1 MFLTITVDLETS
13 YSTEIKTGRTDLVDV
28 MIFGLYDGERYGF
41 QKIIEICDK
50 NAVKATFF
58 VSSLDSCKFGE
69 DVFQSICKEIVAEG
83 HDAQV
88 HTHPVRLFNDGRE
101 HMWQYSLD
109 EQKMILKTA
118 SEQIK
123 KWTGENP
130 VAHRAGAY
138 GINEETFVAL
148 QENEIPI
155 DSSSFYG
162 HPNCKAV
169 ITKNKIVEYD
179 GIIEVPV
186 TIFKRNRQ
194 VSLRNWVLGC
204 QSSFVKTDIDFASL
218 DELKSFVQQAKKHDI
233 RMMNL
238 FLHSY
243 SFLKFDSNFTKFQP
257 NWTNM
262 EKFDIFLNFVA
273 DAPEINCIT
282 MKEFY
287 QLYRENSEQFCGSDY
302 VPVADL
308 NEKFNLFRHGM
319 RKVRNI
325 IHKITVAGELFS
337 TLIIGII

>member
-1 MFLTITVDLETS
+1 MLIITVDLETS
-13 YSTEIKTGRTDLVDV
+13 YSTEIRTGRTDLVDV
-28 MIFGLYDGERYGF
+28 MIFGLCDGERYGF
-41 QKIIEICDK
+41 QKIMEICNK
-50 NAVKATFF
+50 SAVKATFF

-69 DVFQSICKEIVAEG
+69 DVFQSICNEIVVEG
-83 HDAQV
+83 HDAQI

-109 EQKMILKTA
+109 EQRMILKTA

-123 KWTGENP
+123 KWTGEKP

-138 GINEETFVAL
+138 GINKETFIAL
-148 QENEIPI
+148 RENGIPI

-162 HPNCKAV
+162 HSNCKAV
-169 ITKNKIVEYD
+169 ITKNKIVEHN

-194 VSLRNWVLGC
+194 VSLGNWVLKR
-204 QSSFVKTDIDFASL
+204 QSSFVKTDIDAASL
-218 DELKSFVQQAKKHDI
+218 DELKTFVQQAKKHDI

-243 SFLKFDSNFTKFQP
+243 SFLKFDSNFTKFEP

-273 DAPEINCIT
+273 NDPEIKVIT

-287 QLYRENSEQFCGSDY
+287 RLHQETLEPFCGSDY
-302 VPVADL
+302 VPVIDFS
-308 NEKFNLFRHGM
+308 EKFNLSKHGM
-319 RKVRNI
+319 RKVRAI
-325 IHKITVAGELFS
+325 IHRLQ
-337 TLIIGII
+337 